1 MWLFFGWGGPG
12 YNAQDLSTVRMVW
25 GAVTPT
31 LVARTHLGLP
41 DANAAGN
48 FRLGLTLV
56 DGHSPW
62 SALDRRE
69 HP

>member
-1 MWLFFGWGGPG
+1 MVVFRVGFPG

-25 GAVTPT
+25 GAATPP
-31 LVARTHLGLP
+31 LVARIHLGLP
-41 DANAAGN
+41 DANAAGK

-62 SALDRRE
+62 STLDRRE